1 MGNEEL
7 FKTAIKQG
15 NLIQF
20 ERLLSSVDEEYFLMT
35 DENGNTLA
43 HLAAIYDQPEM
54 LKMLM
59 AKSEEFNSS
68 ILKTFNDNGFTPIEC
83 CYLHSSM
90 KTMPLLQSN
99 PQFSNSSKLVVLQQ
113 YDKMKGLP
121 PGGFRR
127 EGLGK
132 IAIVASAL
140 GDVMALQILLGITRD
155 KESLLRHQT
164 KDGWSCVHFAAYNN
178 RVDVLKL
185 FPEEFVVKV
194 TDNQGNNPLMVAV
207 GRGNLEVVEYLL
219 QSGCDPHQKNKLGE
233 SAVTF
238 AAENGQLDALKFL
251 EKVGADL
258 AVVNDRGE
266 NALFLAA
273 KNGHLACVSYLLER
287 GLLADLKNNQGKTA
301 FQLALESSQLEIAGL
316 LVAQSTANEKDQA
329 LIDAVRRGDLVSV
342 QWLVEHGASLSA
354 TDKSQ
359 MTPMLLAAHLGN
371 IKLVDYFLSLDP
383 SPVHDED
390 SEGDNALFVAI
401 KSRQDFLVEH
411 IVARGL
417 FPLEERNAKGKTPLL
432 AAAEV
437 NSDVLVE
444 FLHKEGG
451 SLEAQDNEGNTAF
464 HLLLAKGYLGDAM
477 SYIHTHSPALIL
489 KKNHK
494 GESPLHTAIIHK
506 RTYEIEKMLGLVALE
521 PKIKKEFIEAK
532 DEQGNTPLLSAVACQ
547 NFEAIPLL
555 LAGGA
560 DVLAKNDKAQSV
572 ITIAPLNT
580 FPQETLKFF
589 FEAHQI
595 DYREYNGRRRLYFIF
610 GGEKLNEVL
619 KFPNADVQFGSG
631 LFDEGVQVLNVYLK
645 AFIHEK
651 HPEYSLQ
658 FEHLLGVLDKL
669 QSDATVGNILNRLS
683 RDSMAFQATGFKGH
697 GVLATLKDLPDGR
710 MKLSLAERGARVG
723 GAPFL
728 NDENKKFAAVR
739 SIIVPK
745 EKREE
750 VIQLLYQ
757 AKNES
762 QAKGVNILFN
772 QIPEIVGEPYQFSS
786 IYQKK
791 FMDICFYSN
800 PKTGLYEQFIEIL
813 GPENGKSF
821 YKEFELYM
829 REQELDRYKELR
841 RLAHPDENLQENP
854 IIVKAQELID
864 KRHETLISSATQNL
878 HT

>member
-1 MGNEEL
+1 MGIEAL
-7 FKTAIKQG
+7 KAAIKQG
-15 NLIQF
+15 NLAQLT
-20 ERLLSSVDEEYFLMT
+20 RLMSSVYEDNFLMA

-43 HLAAIYDQPEM
+43 HLVAIYDQPEM

-59 AKSEEFNSS
+59 DKAEEFNGS
-68 ILKTFNDNGFTPIEC
+68 ILEITNNSGFTPLEC
-83 CYLHSSM
+83 CYLFSSTKIM
-90 KTMPLLQSN
+90 SLIQSN
-99 PQFSNSSKLVVLQQ
+99 PQLSNSSRLVVSKDYMGMEKLT
-113 YDKMKGLP
+113 P
-121 PGGFRR
+121 SGFRR

-140 GDVMALQILLGITRD
+140 GDVKALQILLSITKD
-155 KESLLRHQT
+155 KEGLLRHQT
-164 KDGWSCVHFAAYNN
+164 KDGWSGAHFAAYNN
-178 RVDVLKL
+178 QLEALKL
-185 FPEEFVVKV
+185 FPEEFVAKIA
-194 TDNQGNNPLMVAV
+194 DNQGDTPLMVAA
-207 GRGNLEVVEYLL
+207 GRGNLTIIEYLL
-219 QSGCDPHQKNKLGE
+219 QKGCDPHQRNNIGE
-233 SAVTF
+233 NAATF
-238 AAENGQLDALKFL
+238 AAENGQLDTLKFL
-251 EKVGADL
+251 DKEGIDL
-258 AVVNDRGE
+258 TVINTRDE
-266 NALFLAA
+266 NTLILAA
-273 KNGHLACVSYLLER
+273 KNGHVACVSYLLER
-287 GLLADLKNNQGKTA
+287 GIPVDLKDNQGKTA
-301 FQLALESSQLEIAGL
+301 FQRALESSQFEIADL
-316 LVAQSTANEKDQA
+316 LVTQGTANEIDQA
-329 LIDAVRRGDLVSV
+329 LIDAVKRGDLPSV
-342 QWLVEHGASLSA
+342 QWLVEHGASLSV
-354 TDKSQ
+354 TDNFQQ
-359 MTPMLLAAHLGN
+359 MTPMLLAAHMGN
-371 IKLVDYFLSLDP
+371 IKLIDYFLSLDP
-383 SPVHDED
+383 SPLHDKD

-401 KSRQDFLVEH
+401 KSRQTFLVEH
-411 IVARGL
+411 MVARGF

-432 AAAEV
+432 TAAEV

-451 SLEAQDNEGNTAF
+451 SLEDQDNEGNTAF

-477 SYIHTHSPALIL
+477 SYIHTHSPALIM

-494 GESPLHTAIIHK
+494 EESPLHTAIIHK

-521 PKIKKEFIEAK
+521 PKIKKKFIEAK
-532 DEQGNTPLLSAVACQ
+532 DEQGNTPLLSAVTCQ

-555 LAGGA
+555 LAAGA

-595 DYREYNGRRRLYFIF
+595 DYKEYYGRRRLYFIF

-651 HPEYSLQ
+651 HPEYSPQ
-658 FEHLLGVLDKL
+658 FEHLLDALDKL
-669 QSDATVGNILNRLS
+669 QSDTTIASILNRLE
-683 RDSMAFQATGFKGH
+683 REGMAFQATGFKGH

-745 EKREE
+745 EKREK

-757 AKNES
+757 AKNEP

-772 QIPEIVGEPYQFSS
+772 QIPEIVGEPYQFST

-813 GPENGKSF
+813 GAENGKSF

-829 REQELDRYKELR
+829 REQELERYKKFC
-841 RLAHPDENLQENP
+841 RLAHPDKDVHENP
-854 IIVKAQELID
+854 IIVKAQELVD
-864 KRHETLISSATQNL
+864 KRHEALTSVTQKFD
-878 HT
+878 